1 MIYKMAEIV
10 FESDN
15 ISKQVPDGSK
25 IATIADEAQAT
36 LPFGCREASCGA
48 CRLLVLEGMENL
60 SDVIEDEIDVLG
72 QDKVNEGYRLGC
84 QISIKSGKVVIRNG

>member
-1 MIYKMAEIV
+1 MAEIV

-15 ISKQVPDGSK
+15 ISKQVADDSK
-25 IATIADEAQAT
+25 VVTIADEIGAS

-48 CRLLVLEGMENL
+48 CRLLVIEGMENL
-60 SDVIEDEIDVLG
+60 SDVNEDEIEVLG

-84 QISIKSGKVVIRNG
+84 QISIKFGKVILKNA